1 MAVGELVLGP
11 KAILYGTT
19 IYGGSSNSGTVFEL
33 TKEGVETPLYSGT
46 GGADGAN
53 PNSKLVRDALGNL
66 YGTTVIGGPG
76 NFGTVFTI
84 SRTGN
89 EQVLY
94 TFTGGNDGAY
104 PNGIVRDSKGNLY
117 GSSQE
122 GGVYDEGVVFKLEP
136 TGVETVLH
144 SFTGGTDGGRAKL
157 WCCCMQENS
166 TETQRMAEGPFPV
179 LWDAGWCLN

>member
-33 TKEGVETPLYSGT
+33 TKEGVETPLYSCT

-157 WCCCMQENS
+157 GCCCMQENF